1 MNLRY
6 GSVCSGLEAASQAW
20 EPLGWTPAWFAEIEP
35 FPSAVLA
42 HHWPHVQN
50 LGDMTK
56 IAAAITAGDVE
67 APEVLVGGTPCQAFS
82 VAGRRA
88 GLDDARGQL
97 TLSYVELADAI
108 DNKRRERGEQPVIIV
123 WENVPGVLSSKDNAF
138 GCFLA
143 ELAGESSE
151 LQPAGGKWTYA
162 GCVSGPKRVIAWR
175 TIDAQFCGVA
185 QRRRRTF
192 VVASAH
198 PDIDPTEILFEL
210 DSLRRDTPPSRTP
223 GAQVAAPI
231 GNSLKF
237 GSHWDSELNPHPTL
251 NQSNNIGGVGAS
263 NQELFSQRGACLVP
277 EIVGALDTECRFSK
291 ATDQSL
297 RNGHILPIRAFRQT
311 AFGEYADDET
321 ASTCCARDY
330 KDATDLAVSFNW
342 QAAGNTSNTLGADEH
357 ITGALQASQ
366 HPAVC
371 ITGDITHCLKGEG
384 FDGSEDGTGRGQ
396 PIVAFQPGNLTRGS
410 GAQPNCYV
418 FPTLKADHGR
428 GISDQHPH
436 VAYSVALRGRD
447 GGATAE
453 LGSDIAGALRAST
466 GGGDKSHVL
475 AYSDVSRALL
485 GKSNDSMAEDL
496 DTYAMHDMQV
506 RRLMP
511 IECERLQGMADN
523 FTQIPWRNKPA
534 NECPDGPRYKA
545 IGNSMAVPVMRW
557 IGERIQA
564 AMESI
569 EKVPALNPY
578 CAALAAQRVES
589 EHYLKDVGDQWR
601 TPDALFWG
609 INAMFGP
616 ITLDLFADA
625 DNAKCDAYYTA
636 EDNAL
641 TQDWS
646 ERLKELGGAAY
657 ANPPYSRAKEY
668 EGQYVTGM
676 RHIIDHAMAMREKGG
691 RYIFLIKAA
700 TSEVWWPE
708 EADHVA
714 FIRGRIGFDLPVWF
728 KPADE
733 KQKPTGA
740 FFAGA
745 VVVLD
750 KQWRGPA
757 ISYVTRDDLITR
769 GDAFLAQVRRMAEKL
784 VGVAA

>member
-67 APEVLVGGTPCQAFS
+67 APDVLVGGTPCQAFS

-210 DSLRRDTPPSRTP
+210 DSLRRDTPPSRET
-223 GAQVAAPI
+223 GSRTAATLGTGI
-231 GNSLKF
+231 KV

-251 NQSNNIGGVGAS
+251 NQSHNIGGIGSS
-263 NQELFSQRGACLVP
+263 NQEVFSQRGAGLVP
-277 EIVGALDTECRFSK
+277 DVVGALDTECGFSK
-291 ATDQSL
+291 ATEQSL
-297 RNGHILPIRAFRQT
+297 RNGHVLPVRAFRQT

-330 KDATDLAVSFNW
+330 KDATDLAISFNW
-342 QAAGNTSNTLGADEH
+342 QAAGNTSCTLGADVH
-357 ITGALQASQ
+357 CTGTLQASQ
-366 HPAVC
+366 HPA
-371 ITGDITHCLKGEG
+371 I
-384 FDGSEDGTGRGQ
+384 
-396 PIVAFQPGNLTRGS
+396 
-410 GAQPNCYV
+410 
-418 FPTLKADHGR
+418 
-428 GISDQHPH
+428 
-436 VAYSVALRGRD
+436 
-447 GGATAE
+447 
-453 LGSDIAGALRAST
+453 
-466 GGGDKSHVL
+466 

-496 DTYAMHDMQV
+496 DTYILDTPAFAIAGNTIGRSPENGGNGTGYSIETGYTLTKSDQHGVMHDMKV

-511 IECERLQGMADN
+511 VECERLQGMADN
-523 FTQIPWRNKPA
+523 FTQIPWKNKHN

-578 CAALAAQRVES
+578 CAALAAQRAEP

-601 TPDALFWG
+601 TPESLFWG

-668 EGQYVTGM
+668 DGQYVTGM

-745 VVVLD
+745 VVILD

-757 ISYVTRDDLITR
+757 ISYVTRDDLLTR

-784 VGVAA
+784 VAA

>member
-56 IAAAITAGDVE
+56 IAAAITAGDIE
-67 APEVLVGGTPCQAFS
+67 APDVLVGGTPCQAFS

-88 GLDDARGQL
+88 GLEDARGQL

-143 ELAGESSE
+143 ELAGESCE

-210 DSLRRDTPPSRTP
+210 DSLRRDTPPSRET
-223 GAQVAAPI
+223 GTCVTALTA
-231 GNSLKF
+231 N
-237 GSHWDSELNPHPTL
+237 
-251 NQSNNIGGVGAS
+251 GVGVSGADD
-263 NQELFSQRGACLVP
+263 NQGAAGHLIPTV
-277 EIVGALDTECRFSK
+277 VGALDTECGFSK

-297 RNGHILPIRAFRQT
+297 RNGHVLPVNTPNFYEAYQHHGWRDADCAGPLT
-311 AFGEYADDET
+311 ANLEKGVMGGTPLVSHDVT
-321 ASTCCARDY
+321 A
-330 KDATDLAVSFNW
+330 FNW
-342 QAAGNTSNTLGADEH
+342 QAAGNTSSTLGADEH
-357 ITGALQASQ
+357 CTGTLQASQ
-366 HPAVC
+366 HPA
-371 ITGDITHCLKGEG
+371 
-384 FDGSEDGTGRGQ
+384 
-396 PIVAFQPGNLTRGS
+396 
-410 GAQPNCYV
+410 
-418 FPTLKADHGR
+418 
-428 GISDQHPH
+428 

-447 GGATAE
+447 GGAIAE
-453 LGSDIAGALRAST
+453 LGNDIAGTLRASA
-466 GGGDKSHVL
+466 GGGDKPHVL
-475 AYSDVSRALL
+475 AFSSKDYGADASVDVSPTLRAGNSANSNQNAGAPPAIAYAIAGNTIGRSPENGGNGTGYSIETGYTLT
-485 GKSNDSMAEDL
+485 KSDQHGV
-496 DTYAMHDMQV
+496 MHDMKV

-511 IECERLQGMADN
+511 VECERLQGMADN

-557 IGERIQA
+557 IGERIQV

-569 EKVPALNPY
+569 EKAPALNPY
-578 CAALAAQRVES
+578 CAALAAQREER

-601 TPDALFWG
+601 TPDSLFWG

-745 VVVLD
+745 VVILD

-784 VGVAA
+784 VGIAA

>member
-67 APEVLVGGTPCQAFS
+67 APDVLVGGTPCQAFS

-185 QRRRRTF
+185 QRRHRTF

-210 DSLRRDTPPSRTP
+210 DSLRRDTPPSRET
-223 GAQVAAPI
+223 
-231 GNSLKF
+231 
-237 GSHWDSELNPHPTL
+237 GSCVTALTAN
-251 NQSNNIGGVGAS
+251 GVGVSGADD
-263 NQELFSQRGACLVP
+263 NQGAAGHLIPSV
-277 EIVGALDTECRFSK
+277 VGALDTECGFSK

-297 RNGHILPIRAFRQT
+297 RNGHVLPVNVPNFYEAYQHHGWRDADCAGPLT
-311 AFGEYADDET
+311 ANLEKGVMGGTPLVSHDVT
-321 ASTCCARDY
+321 A
-330 KDATDLAVSFNW
+330 FNW
-342 QAAGNTSNTLGADEH
+342 QAAGNTSSTLGADEH
-357 ITGALQASQ
+357 CTGTLQASQ
-366 HPAVC
+366 HPA
-371 ITGDITHCLKGEG
+371 
-384 FDGSEDGTGRGQ
+384 
-396 PIVAFQPGNLTRGS
+396 
-410 GAQPNCYV
+410 
-418 FPTLKADHGR
+418 
-428 GISDQHPH
+428 

-447 GGATAE
+447 GGAIAE
-453 LGSDIAGALRAST
+453 LGNDIAGTLRASA
-466 GGGDKSHVL
+466 GGGDKPHVL
-475 AYSDVSRALL
+475 AFSSKDYGADASVDVSPTLRASNSANSNQNAGAPPAIAYAIAGNTIGRSPENGGNGTGYSIETGYTLT
-485 GKSNDSMAEDL
+485 KSAQHGV
-496 DTYAMHDMQV
+496 MHDMKV

-511 IECERLQGMADN
+511 VECERLQGMADN
-523 FTQIPWRNKPA
+523 FTQIPWKNKHN

-601 TPDALFWG
+601 TPESLFWG

-646 ERLKELGGAAY
+646 VRLKELGGTAY
-657 ANPPYSRAKEY
+657 ANPPYSRAKEHD
-668 EGQYVTGM
+668 GQYVTGM

-745 VVVLD
+745 VVILD

>member
-67 APEVLVGGTPCQAFS
+67 APDVLVGGTPCQAFS

-210 DSLRRDTPPSRTP
+210 DSLRRDTPPSRET
-223 GAQVAAPI
+223 GSCVT
-231 GNSLKF
+231 SLTA
-237 GSHWDSELNPHPTL
+237 N
-251 NQSNNIGGVGAS
+251 GVGVSGADD
-263 NQELFSQRGACLVP
+263 NQGAAGHLIPSV
-277 EIVGALDTECRFSK
+277 VGALDTECGFSK

-297 RNGHILPIRAFRQT
+297 RNGHMLPVNVPNFYEAYQHHGWRDADCAGPLT
-311 AFGEYADDET
+311 ANLEKGVMGGTPLVSHDVT
-321 ASTCCARDY
+321 A
-330 KDATDLAVSFNW
+330 FNW
-342 QAAGNTSNTLGADEH
+342 QAAGNTSSTLGADEH
-357 ITGALQASQ
+357 CTGTLQASQ
-366 HPAVC
+366 HPA
-371 ITGDITHCLKGEG
+371 
-384 FDGSEDGTGRGQ
+384 
-396 PIVAFQPGNLTRGS
+396 
-410 GAQPNCYV
+410 
-418 FPTLKADHGR
+418 
-428 GISDQHPH
+428 

-447 GGATAE
+447 GGAIAE
-453 LGSDIAGALRAST
+453 LGNDIAGTLRASA
-466 GGGDKSHVL
+466 GGGDKPHVL
-475 AYSDVSRALL
+475 AFSSKDYGADASVDVSPTLRA
-485 GKSNDSMAEDL
+485 SNSANSNQNAGAPPAIA
-496 DTYAMHDMQV
+496 YAIAGNTIGRSPENGGNGTGYSIETGYTLTKPDQHGVMHDMKV

-511 IECERLQGMADN
+511 VECERLQGMADN
-523 FTQIPWRNKPA
+523 FTQIPWKNKPA

-569 EKVPALNPY
+569 ENVPALNPY

-601 TPDALFWG
+601 TPESLFWG

-745 VVVLD
+745 VVILD

-784 VGVAA
+784 VAA

>member
-210 DSLRRDTPPSRTP
+210 DSLRRDTPPSREAGTRIATAL
-223 GAQVAAPI
+223 GTSTKI
-231 GNSLKF
+231 

-251 NQSNNIGGVGAS
+251 NQSHNIGGIGSS
-263 NQELFSQRGACLVP
+263 NQEVFSQRGAGLVP
-277 EIVGALDTECRFSK
+277 DVVGALDTECGFSK

-297 RNGHILPIRAFRQT
+297 RNGHVLPVNVPNFYEAYQHHGWRDADCAGPLT
-311 AFGEYADDET
+311 ANLEKGVMGGT
-321 ASTCCARDY
+321 P
-330 KDATDLAVSFNW
+330 LVSHDVIAFNW
-342 QAAGNTSNTLGADEH
+342 QAAGNSANSNQNAGAP
-357 ITGALQASQ
+357 
-366 HPAVC
+366 PA
-371 ITGDITHCLKGEG
+371 IAYAIAGNTIGRSPENGG
-384 FDGSEDGTGRGQ
+384 NGTGYSIETGYT
-396 PIVAFQPGNLTRGS
+396 LT
-410 GAQPNCYV
+410 
-418 FPTLKADHGR
+418 K
-428 GISDQHPH
+428 SDQHG
-436 VAYSVALRGRD
+436 V
-447 GGATAE
+447 
-453 LGSDIAGALRAST
+453 
-466 GGGDKSHVL
+466 
-475 AYSDVSRALL
+475 
-485 GKSNDSMAEDL
+485 
-496 DTYAMHDMQV
+496 MHDMKV

-745 VVVLD
+745 VVILD

-757 ISYVTRDDLITR
+757 ISYVTRDDLITC

>member
-56 IAAAITAGDVE
+56 IAAAITAGDIE
-67 APEVLVGGTPCQAFS
+67 APDVLVGGTPCQAFS

-88 GLDDARGQL
+88 GLEDARGQL

-143 ELAGESSE
+143 ELAGESCE

-210 DSLRRDTPPSRTP
+210 DSLRRDTPPSRET
-223 GAQVAAPI
+223 GTCVTALTA
-231 GNSLKF
+231 N
-237 GSHWDSELNPHPTL
+237 
-251 NQSNNIGGVGAS
+251 GVGVS
-263 NQELFSQRGACLVP
+263 GTDDNQGAAGHLIPTV
-277 EIVGALDTECRFSK
+277 VGALDTECGFSK

-297 RNGHILPIRAFRQT
+297 RNGHVLPVNTPNFYEAYQHHGWRDADCAGPLT
-311 AFGEYADDET
+311 ANLEKGVMGGTPLVSHDVT
-321 ASTCCARDY
+321 A
-330 KDATDLAVSFNW
+330 FNW
-342 QAAGNTSNTLGADEH
+342 QAAGNTSSTLGADEH
-357 ITGALQASQ
+357 CTGTLQASQ
-366 HPAVC
+366 HPA
-371 ITGDITHCLKGEG
+371 
-384 FDGSEDGTGRGQ
+384 
-396 PIVAFQPGNLTRGS
+396 
-410 GAQPNCYV
+410 
-418 FPTLKADHGR
+418 
-428 GISDQHPH
+428 

-447 GGATAE
+447 GGAIAE
-453 LGSDIAGALRAST
+453 LGNDIAGTLRASA
-466 GGGDKSHVL
+466 GGGDKPHVL
-475 AYSDVSRALL
+475 AFSSKDYGADASVDVSPTLRAGNSANSNQNAGAPPAIAYAIAGNTIGRSSENGGNGTGYSIETGYTLT
-485 GKSNDSMAEDL
+485 KSDQHGV
-496 DTYAMHDMQV
+496 MHDMKV

-511 IECERLQGMADN
+511 VECERLQGMADN

-557 IGERIQA
+557 IGERIQV

-569 EKVPALNPY
+569 EKAPALNPY
-578 CAALAAQRVES
+578 CAALAAQREEP

-601 TPDALFWG
+601 TPDSLFWG

-745 VVVLD
+745 VVILD

-769 GDAFLAQVRRMAEKL
+769 GDAFLAQVRRMAEKM
-784 VGVAA
+784 VAA

>member
-56 IAAAITAGDVE
+56 IAAAITAGDIE
-67 APEVLVGGTPCQAFS
+67 APDVLVGGTPCQAFS

-88 GLDDARGQL
+88 GLEDARGQL

-143 ELAGESSE
+143 ELAGESCE

-162 GCVSGPKRVIAWR
+162 GCVSGLKRVIAWR

-210 DSLRRDTPPSRTP
+210 DSLRRDTPPSREAWARIATAL
-223 GAQVAAPI
+223 GTSTKI
-231 GNSLKF
+231 

-251 NQSNNIGGVGAS
+251 NQSSNIGGIGSS
-263 NQELFSQRGACLVP
+263 NQEVFSQRGAGLVP
-277 EIVGALDTECRFSK
+277 DVVGALDTECGFSK
-291 ATDQSL
+291 ATEQSL
-297 RNGHILPIRAFRQT
+297 RNGHVLPVRAFRQM

-342 QAAGNTSNTLGADEH
+342 QAAGNTSSTLGADAH
-357 ITGALQASQ
+357 CIGTLQASQ
-366 HPAVC
+366 HPA
-371 ITGDITHCLKGEG
+371 I
-384 FDGSEDGTGRGQ
+384 
-396 PIVAFQPGNLTRGS
+396 
-410 GAQPNCYV
+410 
-418 FPTLKADHGR
+418 
-428 GISDQHPH
+428 
-436 VAYSVALRGRD
+436 
-447 GGATAE
+447 
-453 LGSDIAGALRAST
+453 
-466 GGGDKSHVL
+466 

-496 DTYAMHDMQV
+496 DTYILDTPASAIADNTIGRSPENGGNGTGYSIETGYTLTKSDQHGVMHDMKV

-511 IECERLQGMADN
+511 VECERLQGMADN

-534 NECPDGPRYKA
+534 SECPDGPRYKA

-557 IGERIQA
+557 IGERIQV

-569 EKVPALNPY
+569 EKAPALNPY
-578 CAALAAQRVES
+578 CAALAAQRAEP

-601 TPDALFWG
+601 TPDSLFWG

-745 VVVLD
+745 VVILD

-784 VGVAA
+784 VAA